1 METDKI
7 GSSIR
12 KEAAIVLW
20 RVLLFIVYYIA
31 LIVLGIGLFFG
42 ALGVTILLLQFLVS
56 LNRIS
61 VRALAVIIIL
71 WLAMWWFCIQFAWYL
86 VKPLFSFHSS
96 SDMGRMEIKRRDCPE
111 LFAMI
116 ADVAKATGNR
126 MPKHVYLT
134 ADVNACVFYNTT
146 SIWTI
151 FLPARM
157 NLMIGMGLMQGMNK
171 DEIKAILGHEYGH
184 FSQHTMRVGR
194 ISYRLLLII
203 QGMIE
208 LAYTQQKS
216 AAISQ
221 AKGENG
227 YFHLV
232 SKPISFITRLT
243 IKFYGYIER
252 RNRRLSRY
260 MEFEADSVA
269 CRIVGAKPFISSLC
283 KLNII
288 SERNSTY
295 ENIVTNLISN
305 WQYINNYWAGYEI
318 VCSLLQDE
326 GQVRFTNEDIID
338 SMIYNKT
345 HLISRIKRLDG
356 WDTHPS
362 TEDRIE
368 KARQYIESDKKID
381 TTCALTM
388 IPEKIMNDIG
398 TIKLKLIAENMFMS
412 PDFTSVDEI
421 SLEEFKKKVEDEF
434 RSRPVFL
441 QPFLDKMIIG
451 FTLPKESEIT
461 EPIENPFSETNRNYL
476 LEFKQGVDDL
486 QKLNQIKSEDSAS
499 KHLIYN
505 GENMDCATAIVQ
517 QLKYLSNLTESLKVL
532 DINVYKYLL
541 KKAKDISVLENT
553 YRALFLGDSGQ
564 RGMRSI
570 ADTVRIIRDQ
580 LGFMRTHGH
589 GGQLKREVMAQLTKD
604 FCYFLQSYDYRLTL
618 KLAGRS
624 DADCQQVDD
633 WLVFALE
640 GNPDNL
646 FKMVD
651 YIWSVINDLYN
662 TSKSRLDQ
670 IMVDAYYDKVNI

>member
-96 SDMGRMEIKRRDCPE
+96 SDKGRMEIKRRDCPE

-151 FLPARM
+151 FLPARK

-338 SMIYNKT
+338 SMIYN
-345 HLISRIKRLDG
+345 
-356 WDTHPS
+356 
-362 TEDRIE
+362 
-368 KARQYIESDKKID
+368 
-381 TTCALTM
+381 
-388 IPEKIMNDIG
+388 
-398 TIKLKLIAENMFMS
+398 
-412 PDFTSVDEI
+412 
-421 SLEEFKKKVEDEF
+421 
-434 RSRPVFL
+434 
-441 QPFLDKMIIG
+441 
-451 FTLPKESEIT
+451 
-461 EPIENPFSETNRNYL
+461 
-476 LEFKQGVDDL
+476 
-486 QKLNQIKSEDSAS
+486 
-499 KHLIYN
+499 
-505 GENMDCATAIVQ
+505 
-517 QLKYLSNLTESLKVL
+517 
-532 DINVYKYLL
+532 
-541 KKAKDISVLENT
+541 
-553 YRALFLGDSGQ
+553 
-564 RGMRSI
+564 
-570 ADTVRIIRDQ
+570 
-580 LGFMRTHGH
+580 
-589 GGQLKREVMAQLTKD
+589 
-604 FCYFLQSYDYRLTL
+604 
-618 KLAGRS
+618 
-624 DADCQQVDD
+624 
-633 WLVFALE
+633 
-640 GNPDNL
+640 
-646 FKMVD
+646 
-651 YIWSVINDLYN
+651 
-662 TSKSRLDQ
+662 
-670 IMVDAYYDKVNI
+670 